1 MLYLNARQTYTEEML
16 ADLTLTSVVFEFIMI
31 ITTVIEGY
39 NLTLTSVVFE
49 LHRTLHFYS
58 F

>member
-1 MLYLNARQTYTEEML
+1 ML
-16 ADLTLTSVVFEFIMI
+16 
-31 ITTVIEGY
+31 TTQI

-49 LHRTLHFYS
+49 LIKTSPFNVASNHLTLTSVVFE